1 MELNVIQLS
10 IRTKKNACR
19 GQSELKANT
28 RKPPDAREKRVTNS
42 RWVQFSF
49 ASDWLRGQSEFLDQS
64 IHYWSFFG
72 ISFKMLKQSSADRIF
87 LMITQAFANM
97 TMNVRQELCAVMV
110 FAVVEKAGSV
120 VMENEE
126 EVCRDLDL

>member
-1 MELNVIQLS
+1 MVDRAERVSRPIAAQSKYNQFTTGPLLALVLKCLS
-10 IRTKKNACR
+10 SHLLI
-19 GQSELKANT
+19 
-28 RKPPDAREKRVTNS
+28 V
-42 RWVQFSF
+42 
-49 ASDWLRGQSEFLDQS
+49 
-64 IHYWSFFG
+64 FF
-72 ISFKMLKQSSADRIF
+72 F

>member
-1 MELNVIQLS
+1 
-10 IRTKKNACR
+10 
-19 GQSELKANT
+19 
-28 RKPPDAREKRVTNS
+28 
-42 RWVQFSF
+42 
-49 ASDWLRGQSEFLDQS
+49 
-64 IHYWSFFG
+64 
-72 ISFKMLKQSSADRIF
+72 MLKQSSADRIF

>member
-1 MELNVIQLS
+1 MVERAERVSRPI
-10 IRTKKNACR
+10 TA
-19 GQSELKANT
+19 QSKHNQFITGPLLALVLKCSSSHLLI
-28 RKPPDAREKRVTNS
+28 V
-42 RWVQFSF
+42 
-49 ASDWLRGQSEFLDQS
+49 
-64 IHYWSFFG
+64 FF
-72 ISFKMLKQSSADRIF
+72 F

-126 EVCRDLDL
+126 EVSRDLDL